1 MHPGREVEEVDGSVA
16 AALITSA
23 AALVVA
29 VGGGV
34 RNEFRSAS
42 DRRYDRRRRA
52 LVDAQ
57 DSALELRTSLVEYG
71 ASLRSRTAQAPPSGG
86 GFVMSVPDGVD
97 SEVLAAEGRFAVAR
111 SRLDDA
117 DVVGALDRWRRLAR
131 VNLIDPRDGDASAE
145 QRAFEEINQL
155 IGAALTSAK
164 GRSDRSGGHA

>member
-1 MHPGREVEEVDGSVA
+1 MDGSVA

-42 DRRYDRRRRA
+42 DRRYDRRRRS

-57 DSALELRTSLVEYG
+57 DSALELRTALVEYG
-71 ASLRSRTAQAPPSGG
+71 ASLRSRTAQAPAGG
-86 GFVMSVPDGVD
+86 GAFVMSVPEGVD
-97 SEVLAAEGRFAVAR
+97 TEVLAAEGRFAVAR

-117 DVVGALDRWRRLAR
+117 AVVEALDRWRSLAR

-155 IGAALTSAK
+155 IGAALSSPK
-164 GRSDRSGGHA
+164 GRTDRSGSHA

>member
-1 MHPGREVEEVDGSVA
+1 MDGSVA

-29 VGGGV
+29 VGGGI
-34 RNEFRSAS
+34 RNELRSAS

-57 DSALELRTSLVEYG
+57 DGALELRTALAEYG
-71 ASLRSRTAQAPPSGG
+71 ASLRSRTAQAAPGGG

-97 SEVLAAEGRFAVAR
+97 TEVLAAEGRFAVAR
-111 SRLDDA
+111 SRLEDA
-117 DVVGALDRWRRLAR
+117 AVVDALDRWRTLAR

-155 IGAALTSAK
+155 IGAALNSPR

>member
-1 MHPGREVEEVDGSVA
+1 MDGSVA

-29 VGGGV
+29 VGGGI

-57 DSALELRTSLVEYG
+57 DSALELRTALVEYG
-71 ASLRSRTAQAPPSGG
+71 TSLRSRTAQAPAGG
-86 GFVMSVPDGVD
+86 AGFVMSVPEGVD
-97 SEVLAAEGRFAVAR
+97 TELLAAEGRFAVAR
-111 SRLDDA
+111 SRLDDPA
-117 DVVGALDRWRRLAR
+117 VVEALDRWRGLAR

-145 QRAFEEINQL
+145 QRAFEEINRL
-155 IGAALTSAK
+155 IGAALTSPR
-164 GRSDRSGGHA
+164 GRTDRSGGHA